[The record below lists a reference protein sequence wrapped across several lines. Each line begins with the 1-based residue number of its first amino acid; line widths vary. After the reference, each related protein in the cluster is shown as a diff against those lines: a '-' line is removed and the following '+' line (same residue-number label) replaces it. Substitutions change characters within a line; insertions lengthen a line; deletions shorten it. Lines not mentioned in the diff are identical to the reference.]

1 MALSGSPAADDWRLC
16 HVGVTQNGSSPRP
29 YRWAAWDAHGRKTK
43 ALCQSSGRLE
53 HTDRTGRR
61 CSDDQDGSRRSLL

>member
-43 ALCQSSGRLE
+43 ALCQSSVGWSTRTEQAEGAQMTKMDRGGRF
-53 HTDRTGRR
+53 
-61 CSDDQDGSRRSLL
+61 